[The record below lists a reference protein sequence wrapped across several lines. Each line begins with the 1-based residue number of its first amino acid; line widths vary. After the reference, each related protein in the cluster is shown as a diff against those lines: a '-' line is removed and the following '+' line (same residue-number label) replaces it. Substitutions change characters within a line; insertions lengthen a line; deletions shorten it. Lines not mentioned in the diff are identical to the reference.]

1 MSTTAQPACVGQ
13 PLSWLT
19 LERHALA
26 ELHGAAASS
35 TSEHLAA
42 CAACAA
48 AFGSIK
54 ADTRAL
60 PALPALAA
68 PAAPRAS
75 GLGPRASGGRPR
87 TSADEAAHTD
97 DGSRN
102 DDLARAR
109 ARRRQLMIGAGVFVA
124 AAAAL
129 LLVILRPKDTTTG
142 ELSASVRVKG
152 AGLVN
157 MTLVRERDGAV
168 AFDPPDVRDSD
179 RWKVQLTCAPGG
191 GATVEVVVYQPGE
204 PVAVA
209 LPAQP
214 FACGNSIVIPS
225 AFRITGGAATICA
238 RLASA
243 SLPPLPATPG
253 GAMACRT
260 ISP

>member
-1 MSTTAQPACVGQ
+1 MSATAQLACVGQ

-26 ELHGAAASS
+26 ELHGPAAAA
-35 TSEHLAA
+35 TTEHLAQ

-48 AFGSIK
+48 ALGTIAS
-54 ADTRAL
+54 DRRAL
-60 PALPALAA
+60 PALPAL
-68 PAAPRAS
+68 PA
-75 GLGPRASGGRPR
+75 LD
-87 TSADEAAHTD
+87 ADVPAQT
-97 DGSRN
+97 

-129 LLVILRPKDTTTG
+129 LLVLRPKDAPTG

-204 PVAVA
+204 PAAVA

-214 FACGNSIVIPS
+214 FACGNSIVVPG

-260 ISP
+260 IAP